1 MLFKLA
7 LGNVRRA
14 QRDYLVYLLT
24 LVLGVTVFYAFNTMS
39 EQLSFVPSGELIDQR
54 TLDTLTKM
62 LFYLT
67 IFLACI
73 LGFLMVYANKFIM
86 KRRKRE
92 FGLYQILGMG
102 QRSAALMMT
111 IETSLVS
118 LVSIGVGLLCGVG
131 LSQLMTFFTA
141 SMFQTQV
148 ANFHFFFSIHAL
160 ITTVGCLVAVFVVTL
175 LFNLRIV
182 AKSKVIDLM
191 SSQRGHEELK
201 LRNPWVSAIL
211 CIVGL
216 VLMGIAYIRLSHDKI
231 PLRLTDDWGAF
242 LLTTALVVAGTVLF
256 FFGLSGLL
264 LKILQAVR
272 GIYWRGLNMF
282 TLRELSVRINT
293 VSMSMAVISLILF
306 FALTSVTTGMSMA
319 RASLRESLRLSPMD
333 YSLTS
338 YYASPSLLTSIPHNQ
353 TDSPGQAQPVGNT
366 DDCAGTIPSLR

>member
-1 MLFKLA
+1 M
-7 LGNVRRA
+7 
-14 QRDYLVYLLT
+14 
-24 LVLGVTVFYAFNTMS
+24 
-39 EQLSFVPSGELIDQR
+39 
-54 TLDTLTKM
+54 
-62 LFYLT
+62 
-67 IFLACI
+67 
-73 LGFLMVYANKFIM
+73 
-86 KRRKRE
+86 
-92 FGLYQILGMG
+92 
-102 QRSAALMMT
+102 
-111 IETSLVS
+111 
-118 LVSIGVGLLCGVG
+118 
-131 LSQLMTFFTA
+131 
-141 SMFQTQV
+141 
-148 ANFHFFFSIHAL
+148 
-160 ITTVGCLVAVFVVTL
+160 GCLVAVFVVTL

-306 FALTSVTTGMSMA
+306 FCPNQCHDWYVDGTSQSTRES
-319 RASLRESLRLSPMD
+319 ASLARGLFTHELLC
-333 YSLTS
+333 LTI
-338 YYASPSLLTSIPHNQ
+338 THNKH
-353 TDSPGQAQPVGNT
+353 SAQS
-366 DDCAGTIPSLR
+366 D

>member
-73 LGFLMVYANKFIM
+73 LGFLMVYANNFIM

-118 LVSIGVGLLCGVG
+118 LVSIGVRLLCGVG

-319 RASLRESLRLSPMD
+319 
-333 YSLTS
+333 
-338 YYASPSLLTSIPHNQ
+338 
-353 TDSPGQAQPVGNT
+353 
-366 DDCAGTIPSLR
+366 